1 MTQPCG
7 SYSGA
12 DALTEAHVQG
22 VMGGVGLWELLDV
35 FPKPG
40 ARTSL
45 SGRTSAWH
53 YWHYW
58 LPVGWNVEML
68 LQPRK
73 LSQRTQRQW
82 RSPFADLIFQKCSA
96 PLIYDFMWSTTRWW
110 CGWHM
115 KPSSRY
121 SLVPIIVSAG
131 LVSMSRTTLQ
141 EVDPKWSKDA
151 KQPKA
156 NIRAINAE
164 SWTSKKGGSGWETS
178 FIFLNSKVRKVK
190 LNQQLT
196 AWKFAP
202 NVSTVSTSTLSCH
215 KNLI

>member
-7 SYSGA
+7 NYSGA

-22 VMGGVGLWELLDV
+22 VMRGVGLWELLDV

-40 ARTSL
+40 ARISL
-45 SGRTSAWH
+45 SGCTSAWH

-58 LPVGWNVEML
+58 LPVGCNVEML

-82 RSPFADLIFQKCSA
+82 RSPFADLIFQKRSMLDSFFCEIELWLKSRAPFADLIFQKCSA

-131 LVSMSRTTLQ
+131 LVNMSRTTLQ
-141 EVDPKWSKDA
+141 EVDPKMRSNP
-151 KQPKA
+151 KQISEQSMLNLGQVKKEGA
-156 NIRAINAE
+156 AE
-164 SWTSKKGGSGWETS
+164 KHLFFS
-178 FIFLNSKVRKVK
+178 
-190 LNQQLT
+190 
-196 AWKFAP
+196 
-202 NVSTVSTSTLSCH
+202 
-215 KNLI
+215 